1 MPLRIDSW
9 FIFAR
14 NDDSPLISTFDG
26 MAKFATVDTSTP
38 SRKLEIDAGA
48 QGKAAVRERG
58 AAAQASARGFG
69 ETQPVAPN
77 EVAGKDNPGGRQ
89 LNRRVEIFVRT

>member
-1 MPLRIDSW
+1 MNQSAAGILRRLTRLLQDD
-9 FIFAR
+9 AR
-14 NDDSPLISTFDG
+14 IAALAATDD
-26 MAKFATVDTSTP
+26 
-38 SRKLEIDAGA
+38 A
-48 QGKAAVRERG
+48 QAVIAALRQRG
-58 AAAQASARGFG
+58 AAQSATAKGYG